1 VCPRDT
7 INNRSTAREFEDGKQ
22 IFAAFIFAAF
32 NGGLKPAA
40 QGWVSHKQNYVAR
53 FAGSVVFLYC
63 IPTACAVGWK
73 NSPASLAEHSE
84 ST

>member
-1 VCPRDT
+1 MRRRDT
-7 INNRSTAREFEDGKQ
+7 INNQSTAREFEDGKQ
-22 IFAAFIFAAF
+22 IVAAF

-73 NSPASLAEHSE
+73 NFASFAG
-84 ST
+84 